1 MPELPTTFGKYFLTE
16 KLATGGM
23 AEIYLAKIVG
33 PGGFEKQLVI
43 KQIHPKLSG
52 QRHFV
57 DLFVAE
63 AKTLVSL
70 THGNIVPVYE
80 LGVLDDTYFIAMEY
94 IDGPTLYR
102 LTESIARRDTRMEPA
117 VAAWITARIVE
128 GLDYA
133 HRKGDGVIHRDLS
146 PRNVMLS
153 RDGEVKLVDFG
164 IAVTLGDANDDESAQ
179 SAPTGSFPYMSPEQV
194 RKEQLTNQTDLFSV
208 GVLFW
213 EMLVGHRL
221 FARADP
227 DATLLAV
234 TEGDIAKPSVERPEI
249 PPKLD
254 EIVLRALERD
264 KTVRWTDASEM
275 LGALNKYLYALDDT
289 PGPRDVAAL
298 VARYCPPETRRLP
311 THADPLVLDELVP
324 GVDSTKPRADDTQA
338 TPPPASPGPHTAV
351 IPRDKPRK
359 RPGTTRNQSFATH
372 VQLKDILER
381 GTPLYPFDAID
392 DKDGQAAP
400 SDANVPASVADAD
413 SGPATSAVDPS
424 AGDRGAGDRGTN
436 GQRAGTNGSRQPR
449 AARSDDSLARV
460 RGDERD
466 EVRGR
471 DSGRGGS
478 DRRDS
483 DERGSDGSTP
493 DSTLKIRDKIADGE
507 LPPRS
512 PWLVAAGLGG
522 FVLLAIAIWM
532 FMRNREEVLNP
543 VDAGIDAVPFY
554 LKQDAP
560 EGAQDAS
567 AVALGDAAIATST
580 DDAGV
585 VSATDASDAA
595 AATDAAAPDDAR
607 VATRDAG
614 DLTRI
619 DAGAVAR
626 DANLTTV
633 DAPTRPSGTATLVIG
648 ADPWCEVFVD
658 GEKKGRTPGTFKV
671 SAGKHTIECVFSP
684 PDADPKKQTWK
695 VDLAGDATAEEFFD
709 FIK

>member
-43 KQIHPKLSG
+43 KQIHPRLSG

-70 THGNIVPVYE
+70 AHGNIVPVYE
-80 LGVLDDTYFIAMEY
+80 LGVVDDTYFIAMEY

-102 LTESIARRDTRMEPA
+102 LTESLARRDTRMEPA

-133 HRKGDGVIHRDLS
+133 HRKGEGVIHRDLS

-164 IAVTLGDANDDESAQ
+164 IAVTLGDANEDEGAQ

-234 TEGDIAKPSVERPEI
+234 TEGEIVRPSSERPEI
-249 PPKLD
+249 PAKLD
-254 EIVLRALERD
+254 DIVLRALERD
-264 KTVRWTDASEM
+264 KTARWADASEM
-275 LGALNKYLYALDDT
+275 LAALQKYLYALDDT

-298 VARYCPPETRRLP
+298 VARFCPPETRRFP
-311 THADPLVLDELVP
+311 TTADPLVLEELVP
-324 GVDSTKPRADDTQA
+324 GVDATKPRAEDTHA
-338 TPPPASPGPHTAV
+338 TPPPPGAAPHTAV
-351 IPRDKPRK
+351 IPRDKPRA

-372 VQLKDILER
+372 VQLKDMLER

-392 DKDGQAAP
+392 DSDTAREALPK
-400 SDANVPASVADAD
+400 DANGAPAAIADAD
-413 SGPATSAVDPS
+413 SGPSTSAVARAEPE
-424 AGDRGAGDRGTN
+424 
-436 GQRAGTNGSRQPR
+436 RAGTNGSRQPR
-449 AARSDDSLARV
+449 ARRNDDSIVRARDADD
-460 RGDERD
+460 RER
-466 EVRGR
+466 V
-471 DSGRGGS
+471 
-478 DRRDS
+478 
-483 DERGSDGSTP
+483 DGP
-493 DSTLKIRDKIADGE
+493 DSTLRLRDAE

-512 PWLVAAGLGG
+512 PLLVIAGLGG
-522 FVLLAIAIWM
+522 FVVLGIAIWM
-532 FMRNREEVLNP
+532 FLRNRGEVLNP
-543 VDAGIDAVPFY
+543 ADAGIDAVPFY

-560 EGAQDAS
+560 EGALDAPR
-567 AVALGDAAIATST
+567 
-580 DDAGV
+580 
-585 VSATDASDAA
+585 
-595 AATDAAAPDDAR
+595 TDAADADAATAMTIDAAPPVDATLPL
-607 VATRDAG
+607 V
-614 DLTRI
+614 
-619 DAGAVAR
+619 DAGASPPAR
-626 DANLTTV
+626 DANVSTTV
-633 DAPTRPSGTATLVIG
+633 VRDANIVTPAVDAAAVRPAGKGTLVIG
-648 ADPWCEVFVD
+648 VDPWCDLTIDGQAQGRAPKQIEV
-658 GEKKGRTPGTFKV
+658 P
-671 SAGKHTIECVFSP
+671 AGKHTIECVFSP
-684 PDADPKKQTWK
+684 PDAQPEKQTWK
-695 VDLAGDATAEEFFD
+695 IDLAPDAREEKFFV
-709 FIK
+709 FSKQ